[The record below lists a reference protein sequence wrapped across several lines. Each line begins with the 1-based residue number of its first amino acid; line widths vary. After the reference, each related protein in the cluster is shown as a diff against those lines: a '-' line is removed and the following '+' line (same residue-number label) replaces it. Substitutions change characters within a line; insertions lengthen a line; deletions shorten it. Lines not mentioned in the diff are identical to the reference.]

1 MPDLFLDK
9 SFLFEI
15 VYSETNIV
23 MESFTLVIPPQSYSI
38 KEKQRV
44 NITKTFGNAFIDDY
58 GSDNLEITI
67 KGISGTSS
75 VFPTF
80 QTASGNDTGM
90 LTGMRVKVQ
99 PTSYGFNHQSA
110 FYYFRDRI
118 MRYKDNYPDKF
129 DQLELRVYDLA
140 DLQAYKCVLLEFS
153 VDRSADRPMYYPFT
167 ISLFVYAKFG
177 DARMAAASVIQTN
190 TNPLLALA
198 NILAALDNFQ
208 KTFIVF
214 TAVQSIKNAVA
225 SFSNQMTLIANKIS
239 SIVATTLSVIESP
252 LVLIKQ
258 GIDLVVTLAGVIDKA
273 YVAGSITY
281 DKWVNAKESIQYQID
296 EALALYSIVI
306 TSDSFTYRDIKFEI
320 GTGLASN
327 PENPEAA
334 MSPSSRTQSYPTTGM
349 ARYTVRGGDTL
360 QRIALNRLGDDSLWM
375 NIAAVN
381 PSIGSNSDIYPGMEI
396 LVPTTSEVVSLK
408 DSLILSEDTARDPY
422 GSDIQLDE
430 HGNMVVYEG
439 GAVATVSGI
448 DNVVQAINTR
458 VATQI
463 GSMIKQTAFG
473 MLSSVGYAGSTYAI
487 AYAKMNFQNA
497 LIQDPRVASV
507 DKVNVEFMGDGLQLG
522 ADITLVGRDTT
533 LPVFVVI

>member
-15 VYSETNIV
+15 VYSKTNIV
-23 MESFTLVIPPQSYSI
+23 KESFTLVIPPQSYSI

-80 QTASGNDTGM
+80 QTASGNDMSTLAG
-90 LTGMRVKVQ
+90 VQ
-99 PTSYGFNHQSA
+99 PTINGYNHQSA

-118 MRYKDNYPDKF
+118 MRYKDKYPDEF

-167 ISLFVYAKFG
+167 ISLFVYAKLG
-177 DARMAAASVIQTN
+177 DARMTEASVIKVN

-258 GIDLVVTLAGVIDKA
+258 GIDLAVTLAGVIDKA
-273 YVAGSITY
+273 YVAGSMTY

-296 EALALYSIVI
+296 EALALYCIVI
-306 TSDSFTYRDIKFEI
+306 NSDSSFTYRGIKFETL
-320 GTGLASN
+320 TGMASD
-327 PENPEAA
+327 PENPDAA
-334 MSPSSRTQSYPTTGM
+334 MAPSSRTQTYQATGM

-396 LVPTTSEVVSLK
+396 LVPTTSGAVSLK

-448 DNVVQAINTR
+448 DNVVQAINMR
-458 VATQI
+458 MATQI

-473 MLSSVGYAGSTYAI
+473 MLSSVGYAGATYAI

-497 LIQDPRVASV
+497 LIQDPRVVSV